1 MEFLSPV
8 VYDAIVFG
16 LRLPFLHT
24 TQAIVRYKFINS
36 VVPNLVY
43 KIVNQSRNILITV

>member
-24 TQAIVRYKFINS
+24 TQAIRYKFINS

-43 KIVNQSRNILITV
+43 KIVNHSRNILIAV